1 MEATVKTTMTC
12 PGCDIRCAS
21 FGKHR
26 NGLRRFRCGECGK
39 TYTEPHAKPLGEMT
53 VPMEKAI
60 LALRMLLEGSSIRSV
75 ERITELH
82 RDTILKLLVVAGE
95 KCEKIMGR
103 YVRNIDV
110 RDVECD
116 EVWSFLGKKEKRVRV
131 DDDQNLGDCYTF
143 VAIERNTKLV
153 LNIAMGKRDQLTTN
167 NFIEG
172 LRDAIAPGTSF
183 QITTD
188 GFAPYKTSISDTF
201 GDYVDYAMLI
211 KVYKTNPEAERK
223 YSPAEVSS
231 TEVVPVCGNPDP
243 KRICTSIIERSNLS
257 LRMGQRRWTRL
268 TNAFGRKWENQWA
281 AVTLWY
287 TYYNFCR
294 IHQSLRV
301 TPAMEAGITDH
312 QWRIE
317 ELLK

>member
-1 MEATVKTTMTC
+1 METKTKATMTC
-12 PGCDIRCAS
+12 PACDVRCAS

-26 NGLRRFRCGECGK
+26 NGLRRFRCGQCGK
-39 TYTEPHAKPLGEMT
+39 TYTEAHEKPLGDMT
-53 VPMEKAI
+53 VPIEKAVI
-60 LALRMLLEGSSIRSV
+60 ALKLLLEGSSVRSV

-103 YVRNIDV
+103 YVRNV
-110 RDVECD
+110 KVHDVEVD
-116 EVWSFLGKKEKRVRV
+116 EVWSFLGKKEKRVKPE
-131 DDDQNLGDCYTF
+131 DDQNLGDCYTF

-167 NFIEG
+167 SFIEG
-172 LRDAIAPGTSF
+172 LRDAIAPGRF
-183 QITTD
+183 QITSD
-188 GFAPYKTSISDTF
+188 GFAPYKTSIPDTF
-201 GDYVDYAMLI
+201 GTRADYAMLI
-211 KVYKTNPEAERK
+211 KVYRAAPEGERK
-223 YSPAEVSS
+223 YSPAEVQSV
-231 TEVVPVCGNPDP
+231 EVVPVCGDPDR

-281 AVTLWY
+281 AALLWY

-294 IHQSLRV
+294 VHKSLLV
-301 TPAMEAGITDH
+301 TPAMESRITDH
-312 QWRIE
+312 VWSIA